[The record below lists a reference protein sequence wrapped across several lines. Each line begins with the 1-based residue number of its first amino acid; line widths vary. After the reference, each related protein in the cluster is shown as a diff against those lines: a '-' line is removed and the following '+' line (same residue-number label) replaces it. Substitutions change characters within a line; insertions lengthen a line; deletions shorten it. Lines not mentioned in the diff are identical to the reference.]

1 MIQTLLWKPVFR
13 LQMTP
18 HAPSIEYGHYP
29 HANHLSLIIFM
40 FVKLPLKKPIVTK
53 QKKKTL
59 MKR

>member
-53 QKKKTL
+53 QKKTL